1 LHGHV
6 ISLGAK
12 ILQHVVNVCCLA
24 FELTCRLCIIDTI
37 HSTDACSNIMAS
49 HKIPK
54 QNDSNNNSHR
64 MYPTCPGKTVHAMQF
79 ISVNGNT
86 LQAHSSLKLV
96 VALKVKHNNL
106 SLTVSSTATSRSLTH
121 C

>member
-1 LHGHV
+1 M
-6 ISLGAK
+6 
-12 ILQHVVNVCCLA
+12 LQHVVNVCSLA
-24 FELTCRLCIIDTI
+24 LELTCRLCIIDTI

-64 MYPTCPGKTVHAMQF
+64 MYPTCPGKKQYMQCNLF
-79 ISVNGNT
+79 QQMATPFKHTACS
-86 LQAHSSLKLV
+86 KLV
-96 VALKVKHNNL
+96 VTPKVKL
-106 SLTVSSTATSRSLTH
+106 SNIPLTVSSTATSRSLTH